1 MSAYR
6 TLDHHARPIALA
18 ELALG
23 VPLNGFDEA
32 RVQHYADRMDR
43 NRPLVP
49 VIVTRRAGRLVVI
62 DGHHRVAAAA
72 RCGFLAVPGTI
83 ISP

>member
-1 MSAYR
+1 VFQSTALTRRKSSYYA
-6 TLDHHARPIALA
+6 ARMR
-18 ELALG
+18 E
-23 VPLNGFDEA
+23 
-32 RVQHYADRMDR
+32 

-62 DGHHRVAAAA
+62 DGHHRVAAAL
-72 RCGFLAVPGTI
+72 RCGFLAVPGTV